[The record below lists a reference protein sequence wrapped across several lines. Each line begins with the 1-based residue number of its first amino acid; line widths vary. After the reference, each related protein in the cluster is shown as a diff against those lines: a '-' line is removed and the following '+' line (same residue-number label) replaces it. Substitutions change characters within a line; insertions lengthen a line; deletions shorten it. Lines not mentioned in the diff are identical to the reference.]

1 MQVQDFLKLIDG
13 KIITG
18 SGETVVNG
26 FYKDSR
32 LVRKNGTYIAI
43 IGEKF
48 DGNDFVGNAIDAGAS
63 VCIISKEN
71 ANIVEK
77 AKKNNTTLIL
87 VADTLK
93 ALQGIAKYKRS
104 LFNIPVV
111 AVTGSVGKTSTK
123 DMIASVLS
131 SKYNTLKTK
140 GNMNNNIG
148 MPMTILELNDEN
160 AMVVEMGMNHFGEI
174 ELLTDIAKPTIAVV
188 TNIGTAHIGNL
199 GSRENILKAKLEILD
214 GMKKKIL
221 VINNDNDL
229 LHKFY
234 LENKDNPE
242 IEMHTYGIE
251 NESKVMGYNIKL
263 GEDSSWFDCKIDS
276 ELEKKSC
283 ANNDLIRENHAIDN
297 GLENKSCVNNV
308 SIRGNQAI
316 DNELENK
323 SSINNALI
331 RKQNIID
338 NDVNN
343 EFSVEVPVGG
353 LHFIYNSLCAI
364 TVANL
369 LNLNQSEI
377 KCGIKNFVPTKN
389 RMDITKLNNGVTVIN
404 DSYNAS
410 FDSMQMLL
418 NYLSNFT
425 AKRRIAVLGDMLE
438 LGDYSKEL
446 HEKVGKEVSK
456 NNVDILIVSGENSK
470 YIAEEAIRDG
480 MNKEN
485 VYYFDNGD
493 KIYNFI
499 KKIWRDGDC
508 ILFKAS
514 NGMRFFEIADKLIAE
529 CGK

>member
-18 SGETVVNG
+18 SGETVVND

-48 DGNDFVGNAIDAGAS
+48 DGNDFVEKAIDAGAS

-71 ANIVEK
+71 ANVVEK

-87 VADTLK
+87 VANTLK

-174 ELLTDIAKPTIAVV
+174 ELLTDIAKPTIAVI

-242 IEMHTYGIE
+242 IEIHTYGIE
-251 NESKVMGYNIKL
+251 NESEVMGYNIRL
-263 GEDSSWFDCKIDS
+263 GEDSSWFDCRIENDS
-276 ELEKKSC
+276 ENKSSV
-283 ANNDLIRENHAIDN
+283 NNISIRRNHTIEND
-297 GLENKSCVNNV
+297 LENKSSVNNV
-308 SIRGNQAI
+308 SIGK
-316 DNELENK
+316 ENT
-323 SSINNALI
+323 
-331 RKQNIID
+331 ID

-343 EFSVEVPVGG
+343 EFSVDVPVGG

-389 RMDITKLNNGVTVIN
+389 RMDITKLKNGVTIIN

-446 HEKVGKEVSK
+446 HEKVGKEVAK

-470 YIAEEAIRDG
+470 YIAEKAIKDG

-485 VYYFDNGD
+485 VYYFDNGN
-493 KIYNFI
+493 KIYNFV
-499 KKIWRDGDC
+499 KKIWREGDC

>member
-18 SGETVVNG
+18 SGETVVND

-48 DGNDFVGNAIDAGAS
+48 DGNDFVEKAIDAGAS

-71 ANIVEK
+71 ANVVEK

-87 VADTLK
+87 VANTLK

-160 AMVVEMGMNHFGEI
+160 AMVVEMGMNHFSEI
-174 ELLTDIAKPTIAVV
+174 ELLTDIAKPTIAVI

-242 IEMHTYGIE
+242 IEIHTYGIE
-251 NESKVMGYNIKL
+251 NKSEVMGYNIRL
-263 GEDSSWFDCKIDS
+263 GEDSSWFDCRIENDS
-276 ELEKKSC
+276 ENKSSV
-283 ANNDLIRENHAIDN
+283 NNISIRRNHTIEND
-297 GLENKSCVNNV
+297 LENKSSVNNV
-308 SIRGNQAI
+308 SIGK
-316 DNELENK
+316 ENT
-323 SSINNALI
+323 
-331 RKQNIID
+331 ID

-343 EFSVEVPVGG
+343 EFSVDVPVGG

-389 RMDITKLNNGVTVIN
+389 RMDITKLKNGVTIIN

-438 LGDYSKEL
+438 LGEFSKEL
-446 HEKVGKEVSK
+446 HEKVGKEVAK

-470 YIAEEAIRDG
+470 YIAEKAIKDG

-485 VYYFDNGD
+485 VYYFDNGN
-493 KIYNFI
+493 KIYNFV
-499 KKIWRDGDC
+499 KKIWREGDC

>member
-18 SGETVVNG
+18 IGETVVND

-32 LVRKNGTYIAI
+32 LVSKNGTYIAI

-71 ANIVEK
+71 ANVVEK

-93 ALQGIAKYKRS
+93 ALQEIAKYKRS

-174 ELLTDIAKPTIAVV
+174 ELLTDIAKPTIAVI

-242 IEMHTYGIE
+242 IEIHTYGIE
-251 NESKVMGYNIKL
+251 NESEVMGYNIKL
-263 GEDSSWFDCKIDS
+263 GEDSSWFDCKIAND
-276 ELEKKSC
+276 LENKSSV
-283 ANNDLIRENHAIDN
+283 NNDLIRENHAI
-297 GLENKSCVNNV
+297 EN
-308 SIRGNQAI
+308 
-316 DNELENK
+316 DLENK
-323 SSINNALI
+323 SSVNNFSI
-331 RKQNIID
+331 GKQNTID
-338 NDVNN
+338 NVLKN

-389 RMDITKLNNGVTVIN
+389 RMDITKLKNGVTIIN

-438 LGDYSKEL
+438 LGEFSKEL
-446 HEKVGKEVSK
+446 HEKVGKEVAK

-470 YIAEEAIRDG
+470 CIAEKAIKDG

-514 NGMRFFEIADKLIAE
+514 NGMKFFEIADKLIAE
-529 CGK
+529 RVK

>member
-18 SGETVVNG
+18 SGETVVND

-71 ANIVEK
+71 ANVVEK

-93 ALQGIAKYKRS
+93 ALQEIAKYKRS

-174 ELLTDIAKPTIAVV
+174 ELLTDIAKPTIAVI

-242 IEMHTYGIE
+242 IEIHTYGIE
-251 NESKVMGYNIKL
+251 NKSEVMGYNIRL
-263 GEDSSWFDCKIDS
+263 GEDSSWFDCKIENDS
-276 ELEKKSC
+276 ENKSSV
-283 ANNDLIRENHAIDN
+283 NNFSIRENHAIDN
-297 GLENKSCVNNV
+297 
-308 SIRGNQAI
+308 
-316 DNELENK
+316 DLENK
-323 SSINNALI
+323 SSANNVSI
-331 RKQNIID
+331 GKQNTID

-389 RMDITKLNNGVTVIN
+389 RMDITKLKNGVTIIN

-446 HEKVGKEVSK
+446 HEKVGKEVAK

-470 YIAEEAIRDG
+470 YIAEKAIKDG

-493 KIYNFI
+493 KIYNSI

-514 NGMRFFEIADKLIAE
+514 NGMRFFEIADKLIDLDVQ
-529 CGK
+529 